1 MNQEN
6 LNQEE
11 IRELIKDLEGVGLES
26 RLRVVLSFGVNLN
39 EFLYTNTNMFISS
52 YWEKN
57 TFHPE
62 TEVQYYEDPEDRNM
76 LKKILKIS
84 GSFLDVRKIQEDFPS
99 FPWVDERTIEVISEE
114 QY

>member
-26 RLRVVLSFGVNLN
+26 RLRVLVSFDVNPN
-39 EFLYTNTNMFISS
+39 EFLYTNTTMFISS

-57 TFHPE
+57 TFRPE
-62 TEVQYYEDPEDRNM
+62 TEVQYYKDPEDRNM
-76 LKKILKIS
+76 LKIS
-84 GSFLDVRKIQEDFPS
+84 VSSIDVRKIQKDFPS
-99 FPWVDERTIEVISEE
+99 FPWVDEKTIEVISEE

>member
-11 IRELIKDLEGVGLES
+11 IRELMKDLEDVGLES
-26 RLRVVLSFGVNLN
+26 RLRVEISFDVNHN
-39 EFLYTNTNMFISS
+39 EFLYTNITEFTSS
-52 YWEKN
+52 YWKKN
-57 TFHPE
+57 SFHPE
-62 TEVQYYEDPEDRNM
+62 TRVQYYREPEGG
-76 LKKILKIS
+76 KSTLKIS
-84 GSFLDVRKIQEDFPS
+84 GSSLDVRKIQEDFPS

>member
-26 RLRVVLSFGVNLN
+26 RLRVVVSFDVKPN
-39 EFLYTNTNMFISS
+39 EFLYTNTTMFISS
-52 YWEKN
+52 YREKN

-62 TEVQYYEDPEDRNM
+62 TEVQYYREPEGGKNT
-76 LKKILKIS
+76 LKIS
-84 GSFLDVRKIQEDFPS
+84 GSSLDVRKIQEDFPS

-114 QY
+114 QC